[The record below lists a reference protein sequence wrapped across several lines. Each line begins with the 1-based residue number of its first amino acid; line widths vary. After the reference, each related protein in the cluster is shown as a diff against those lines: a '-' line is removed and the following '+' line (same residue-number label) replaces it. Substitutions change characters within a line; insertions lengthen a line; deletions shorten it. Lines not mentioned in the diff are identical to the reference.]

1 MIQSLAISAIKST
14 VLPQSNEAGPVTAAG
29 RSYNHWSEKLTIAS
43 AAFGTACA
51 VVGFMLKNTIFGVFG
66 VLLGLSNGIAAFFL
80 HKFLPLKALEG
91 HVQDLTGQVDRVD
104 DQLERLKASNKQLQ
118 DFKDQFGPMMEEA
131 QKAQA
136 VMEKR
141 LEDKTAAW
149 EKAVKDFQESE
160 NKLDGVS
167 QVLTKVQGVNSTLNS
182 QIATLEADNKV
193 FQENVEKLNGQVSQ
207 LQEIEKG
214 YAVENAR
221 LEKTNTAMTQQ
232 SKELQNQF
240 SALQGEMG
248 NLQVTADKLTQERT
262 ALEKQVTALQTSLE
276 TANQATDKAA
286 KEAASYA
293 QAAKALEEAS
303 KQIQQRTDAL
313 KKEQKE
319 HPATSNLNDLLNDV
333 LTKKK

>member
-1 MIQSLAISAIKST
+1 MIQSLALNTIKST
-14 VLPQSNEAGPVTAAG
+14 VLPQANTDSITTGG
-29 RSYNHWSEKLTIAS
+29 RSYTHWSEKLTIGS

-51 VVGFMLKNTIFGVFG
+51 VVGFMLKNSIFGLFG
-66 VLLGLSNGIAAFFL
+66 ALLGLTNGIAAFFL

-91 HVQDLTGQVDRVD
+91 HVKDLTGQVDRVD

-118 DFKDQFGPMMEEA
+118 DFKDQFGPLMEEA

-160 NKLDGVS
+160 KKLDGVS
-167 QVLTKVQGVNSTLNS
+167 DVLTKVQGVNSTLNS
-182 QIATLEADNKV
+182 QITTLEAENKI
-193 FQENVEKLNGQVSQ
+193 FQENVEKLNGQVGQ
-207 LQEIEKG
+207 LQAIEKG
-214 YAVENAR
+214 YAAENER
-221 LEKTNTAMTQQ
+221 LSATNAAMTKH
-232 SKELQNQF
+232 STELYNQLG
-240 SALQGEMG
+240 SLQGELG
-248 NLQVTADKLTQERT
+248 NLQATADKLTQERT
-262 ALEKQVTALQTSLE
+262 ALEKQVTNLQTSLE
-276 TANQATDKAA
+276 TANQAADKAA

-293 QAAKALEEAS
+293 EAAKALEEAS

-319 HPATSNLNDLLNDV
+319 HPATSNLTDLLNDV
-333 LTKKK
+333 LRKGK